1 MRSIRRLFI
10 VASALAA
17 LLVVLTIGV
26 VVAQGGALGGKF
38 LAGSDVTIP
47 AGEVIDHDIYVFGG
61 TLVSNGTINGD
72 IVAAGG
78 NIDINGPVQGDVLA
92 AGGRIVVAG
101 AVTGDVRAAGGQL
114 TITGNVTEDVLATG
128 GQVNLNGRIGQDLIV
143 SGGQLTL
150 TGTVAGGAVGTVGT
164 FSRSGSIAGTDS
176 ITVTG
181 NDNPSFAPARPNP
194 VLDAIRQFIAVM
206 LVAALALW
214 LAPRLFAAAETEARA
229 RALPSFGYGI
239 VAVIAYI
246 VAIVVTVIVMVLL
259 AIVLAALGF
268 GGLLG
273 IDIFG
278 GIVLILGLTLA
289 FVVAAGFLADA
300 IVGLALGRLLAG
312 RSDRLAAAAQRSS
325 AMVRARWADLGLIAV
340 GVAIVV
346 VLTSLPIV
354 GGWVKLVVVL
364 LGLGALWLARRWPV
378 VTRPTVPPD
387 ATPPPAAPAPR

>member
-1 MRSIRRLFI
+1 MSSIRRLFI
-10 VASALAA
+10 VAAGLAV
-17 LLVVLTIGV
+17 LVVLLTIGV
-26 VVAQGGALGGKF
+26 VLASSGQLDGK
-38 LAGSDVTIP
+38 LLTGSDVTIT
-47 AGEVIDHDIYVFGG
+47 ADETIGHDVYVFGG
-61 TLVSNGTINGD
+61 TLLSNGTINGD
-72 IVAAGG
+72 IVVAAG
-78 NIDINGPVQGDVLA
+78 NVDVNGPVNGDVLV
-92 AGGRIVVAG
+92 AGGRIVIAG
-101 AVTGDVRAAGGQL
+101 PITGDVRAAGGQV
-114 TITGNVTEDVLATG
+114 TITGNVTEDVLAAG

-164 FSRSGSIAGTDS
+164 ISGGGTIGGTNS

-206 LVAALALW
+206 LVAVLALW

-246 VAIVVTVIVMVLL
+246 VAIVVIVMVMVLL
-259 AIVLAALGF
+259 AIVLAVLGF

-354 GGWVKLVVVL
+354 GGWLKLVVVL
-364 LGLGALWLARRWPV
+364 LGLGSLWLARRWPV
-378 VTRPTVPPD
+378 VARPTVPPD